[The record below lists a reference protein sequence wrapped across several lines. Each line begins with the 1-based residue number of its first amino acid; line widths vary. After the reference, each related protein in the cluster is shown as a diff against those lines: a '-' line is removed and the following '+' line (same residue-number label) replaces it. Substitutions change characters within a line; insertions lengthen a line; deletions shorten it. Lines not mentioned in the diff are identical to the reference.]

1 MDRSPCHVASG
12 YAKKTHLIG
21 YDRKEGALHLIYP
34 EIADAQYAKQL
45 LTELVR
51 LFFEGMTKPLPY
63 FPKTAL
69 ACVEAGFSRGQWVDD
84 EEKSLKK
91 MADAFNDGFMSPG
104 EGNNA
109 YISRIWPAWNDE
121 LASEVRLLTAL
132 VLQGARLAVQ
142 DADDVKA

>member
-1 MDRSPCHVASG
+1 MSASG
-12 YAKKTHLIG
+12 HVKKTHIIG
-21 YDRKEGALHLIYP
+21 YDRKEGAVHLIFP
-34 EIADAQYAKQL
+34 EMADAAQAKQRL
-45 LTELVR
+45 AELVR

-69 ACVEAGFSRGQWVDD
+69 ACVEAGFSRGHWADD

-91 MADAFNDGFMSPG
+91 MADAFNDSYLSPG

-121 LASEVRLLTAL
+121 LAAEVRMLTAL
-132 VLQGARLAVQ
+132 VLQGARLATK
-142 DADDVKA
+142 DASDDN

>member
-1 MDRSPCHVASG
+1 
-12 YAKKTHLIG
+12 
-21 YDRKEGALHLIYP
+21 
-34 EIADAQYAKQL
+34 
-45 LTELVR
+45 
-51 LFFEGMTKPLPY
+51 
-63 FPKTAL
+63 
-69 ACVEAGFSRGQWVDD
+69 
-84 EEKSLKK
+84 
-91 MADAFNDGFMSPG
+91 MSPG

>member
-1 MDRSPCHVASG
+1 
-12 YAKKTHLIG
+12 
-21 YDRKEGALHLIYP
+21 
-34 EIADAQYAKQL
+34 
-45 LTELVR
+45 
-51 LFFEGMTKPLPY
+51 
-63 FPKTAL
+63 
-69 ACVEAGFSRGQWVDD
+69 
-84 EEKSLKK
+84 

-104 EGNNA
+104 EGSNA